1 MTTIYKYPFP
11 IVPSFTLS
19 LPRGHRILSA
29 EMQGDQPCLWALV
42 DPAAPKVTE
51 NFRLVCTGHPIP
63 EFDNGVPLGHVA
75 TFQMPPFVWHL
86 FRVLRLED
94 ER

>member
-1 MTTIYKYPFP
+1 MMTIYKYPFP
-11 IVPSFTLS
+11 IDDSFTLL

-29 EMQGDQPCLWALV
+29 EMQGDTPSLWALV
-42 DPAAPKVTE
+42 DPNALKVTE
-51 NFRLVCTGHPIP
+51 NFRVVGTGHPIP
-63 EFDNGVPLGHVA
+63 EFEQGIPLGHVA

>member
-1 MTTIYKYPFP
+1 MMTIYKYPFP
-11 IVPSFTLS
+11 IDDSFTLL

-29 EMQGDQPCLWALV
+29 EMQGDTPSLWALV
-42 DPAAPKVTE
+42 DPDAPKVAE
-51 NFRLVCTGHPIP
+51 QFRVVGTGNPIP
-63 EFDNGVPLGHVA
+63 EFDEGIPLGHVA
-75 TFQMPPFVWHL
+75 TCQVPPFVWHL

>member
-1 MTTIYKYPFP
+1 MMTIYKYQFP
-11 IVPSFTLS
+11 IADSFTLL

-42 DPAAPKVTE
+42 DTDAPKVTE
-51 NFRLVCTGHPIP
+51 NFRLIGTGHPIP

-86 FRVLRLED
+86 FRVLRIED